1 MAHGDGCLH
10 WIHPLFT
17 VYIGNYPKQI
27 LSMGCIG
34 GWCPTSDVDCHK
46 LRDDEECNNTQIC
59 DLGSVLGILD
69 TFEQDPAGFLPVCS
83 SAGIKPIINPYWK
96 DFLYA
101 HIFHSMALDLL
112 HQVYQGTV
120 KDIVSWIIHWQ
131 AIGADEVDA
140 RYCHLA
146 PNHSLCSFTKGI
158 STLSYVTGQDH
169 NQMCQ
174 ILLTLIIDMD
184 CQTHISSGLSEHSWT
199 PCFMLSTLSIQV
211 KH

>member
-1 MAHGDGCLH
+1 
-10 WIHPLFT
+10 
-17 VYIGNYPKQI
+17 
-27 LSMGCIG
+27 MGCIG

-69 TFEQDPAGFLPVCS
+69 TFEQDPAGFFHVCS

-140 RYCHLA
+140 RYCYLA